1 MKYFLKFALLVILF
15 LSFNNITISEVIS
28 ENGKKS
34 SSQDSRLVNPLYELR
49 AKDLISSSNPLIDP
63 NIYYFDLVI
72 SHTNLLESGPFEYAA
87 GQYTLSFNW
96 LIRLFGPLTYE
107 IVPNTSDFTNPD
119 ALPVN
124 PRVVG
129 NKLIL
134 ERNPNLIAGQGP
146 IISPNI
152 EGTRIVRM
160 VFR

>member
-1 MKYFLKFALLVILF
+1 MNYKIKLVLALLLL
-15 LSFNNITISEVIS
+15 LSFNTTSFSKNNSDIIIEK
-28 ENGKKS
+28 EQK
-34 SSQDSRLVNPLYELR
+34 DSRLVNPLYQLR
-49 AKDLISSSNPLIDP
+49 AKDIISSSNPLIDP

-72 SHTNLLESGPFEYAA
+72 SHTNLNESGPFEYAA

-124 PRVVG
+124 PRVEG

-134 ERNPNLIAGQGP
+134 DRNPNLIAGQGP
-146 IISPNI
+146 IISPDV
-152 EGTRIVRM
+152 EGT
-160 VFR
+160 